1 MPSYEVF
8 ARFYDEVMGDRA
20 DHAAYLLSL
29 IERHHP
35 GARSV
40 LELACGTGSIL
51 RQLAPRY
58 QITGVDLSPRML
70 AAAKRKVP
78 EARLALADMR
88 TVRLGARFDVVLC
101 VYDSIDH
108 LRTFRDWEKVFARA
122 GDHLEPGGVFVFDI
136 NTSLALAELV
146 ARPPA
151 VIHFGDGHLLVIDVR
166 AGARGSA
173 LWNLSVFEHRSGSGY
188 RLHEE
193 EIEETSFPVERIR
206 AALSRRFRRVS
217 VRDAE
222 RARPTARSE
231 RLHFVCRA

>member
-1 MPSYEVF
+1 MPSYEIF
-8 ARFYDEVMGDRA
+8 GRFYDEVMGDRA
-20 DHAAYLLSL
+20 DHAAYLRSL

-35 GARSV
+35 EARTV

-51 RQLAPRY
+51 RQLAPTY
-58 QITGVDLSPRML
+58 EVTGVDLSPRML

-78 EARLALADMR
+78 EARFALADMR
-88 TVRLGARFDVVLC
+88 TVRLAARFDVVLC
-101 VYDSIDH
+101 VYDSINH
-108 LRTFRDWEKVFARA
+108 LRTFRDWETVFARA
-122 GDHLEPGGVFVFDI
+122 RDHLEPRGVFVFDI
-136 NTSLALAELV
+136 NTQRALAELV

-151 VIHFGDGHLLVIDVR
+151 VIRFGEGHVLVIDVR
-166 AGARGSA
+166 RGARGSA

-193 EIEETSFPVERIR
+193 EIEETSFPVDRIR

-217 VRDAE
+217 ILDAE
-222 RARPTARSE
+222 RARPTSRSE